1 MDYKNNQRMPFP
13 VQMNSLTQYVT
24 TNENKEEE
32 DTIEDQTETIFN
44 DPMTKQL
51 QINSSQSHRVQDMNQ
66 NSGVYTYLYRGQRF
80 AKHPSWVGTKPSS
93 QWTHNLMNTNYGGGF
108 ALDNTDKTEK
118 EFLYWYTSDLALK
131 HIHYIIEKRT
141 KFFKFHAD
149 LDIKRKEPMDD
160 ETIITLICDLI
171 DCVKKFYPSTTAI
184 SRFDVMICLSRNPGK
199 TGIHPIFPNLIVN
212 ENQAID
218 IRNYYVSYL
227 TSKYGD
233 MVGLQNSWEE
243 IVDMSVYQANGLRMV
258 GSHKTEPCKDCKIS
272 GAKKRKHSNMS
283 SPKKHTKC
291 EYCGGRG
298 RTDSGKVYMPFV
310 YIRNSQVHKLW
321 TEKIQNIV
329 NQINDGGVRRSVVE
343 LCSIRCPTINEASSD
358 FAITDEETMSL
369 AQGKR
374 KHNKDSTEE
383 EEEGSEKKRL
393 HSPRE
398 RIYKEMKT
406 DVGTYRI
413 TEEDFRGMSKYK
425 QKQFLEPRSESF
437 QMVQEYIQSKGFP
450 SVWRK
455 LNVHDIFTNPK
466 KTHYIVN
473 VRGDGQHFCLNNRK
487 GSHRSNSIYF
497 FIEQGAM
504 YQRCY
509 CSCQTIENRKNG
521 QCDSFSSEPIPLP
534 MKLDRILFPVIQGKL
549 GHLHGERNVALS
561 LDFDEYTMKLASTI
575 AKIDDALKDYL
586 EDRKLRF
593 NNRREADEIKPTD
606 EVQLTLKR
614 RRKNPKK
621 KNVK

>member
-1 MDYKNNQRMPFP
+1 MEYKTNHRINTPP
-13 VQMNSLTQYVT
+13 PPINLLTQYT
-24 TNENKEEE
+24 TNNSNE
-32 DTIEDQTETIFN
+32 DNETSIEDQTETIFN
-44 DPMTKQL
+44 DPLTKQL
-51 QINSSQSHRVQDMNQ
+51 QITSESHRVQDMNQ
-66 NSGVYTYLYRGQRF
+66 NSGVYTFLYRGQRF
-80 AKHPSWVGTKPSS
+80 AKHPSWTGTKPSS
-93 QWTHNLMNTNYGGGF
+93 QWTHNIMNTNYGGGF
-108 ALDNTDKTEK
+108 VLDGTEKTEK
-118 EFLYWYTSDLALK
+118 EFLYWYTYDLFHK
-131 HIHYIIEKRT
+131 QIHYIIEKRT

-149 LDIKRKEPMDD
+149 LDIKRKDPMDD
-160 ETIITLICDLI
+160 ETIVTLICDLI

-184 SRFDVMICLSRNPGK
+184 SRFDVIVCLSRNPGK
-199 TGIHPIFPNLIVN
+199 TGIHPIFPNLVVN

-243 IVDMSVYQANGLRMV
+243 IVDMSVYEANGLRMV
-258 GSHKTEPCKDCKIS
+258 GSHKTEVCKDCKNS
-272 GAKKRKHSNMS
+272 KSKKRKFADTIS
-283 SPKKHTKC
+283 SPKKQKLC
-291 EYCGGRG
+291 DRCGGRG

-310 YIRNSQVHKLW
+310 YIRNSKVHKKW
-321 TEKIQNIV
+321 TDIIQDISK
-329 NQINDGGVRRSVVE
+329 QINDGGVRRSVVE
-343 LCSIRCPTINEASSD
+343 LCSIRCPSINEASSD
-358 FAITDEETMSL
+358 FAITDEEMMTL

-374 KHNKDSTEE
+374 KPNTNQADSDNNDT
-383 EEEGSEKKRL
+383 EKKRL

-406 DVGTYRI
+406 NMGTYRI
-413 TEEDFRGMSKYK
+413 TEEDYRGMSKYK

-437 QMVQEYIQSKGFP
+437 QLVQEYIQSRGFP
-450 SVWRK
+450 AVWRK

-473 VRGDGQHFCLNNRK
+473 VRGEGQHFCLNNRK

-509 CSCQTIENRKNG
+509 CSCQTTENRKNG
-521 QCDSFSSEPIPLP
+521 QCDQFSSEPIPLP
-534 MKLDRILFPVIQGKL
+534 VKLDRILFPVLQGKL

-575 AKIDDALKDYL
+575 AKMDDSLKEYL
-586 EDRKLRF
+586 EDRKLRL
-593 NNRREADEIKPTD
+593 NNRRDANEAPKTD

-614 RRKNPKK
+614 RRKNVNKK
-621 KNVK
+621 